1 MHWSISIQSDQLDP
15 GRLFFWLL
23 YVQTRARLVYMET
36 IGSYEAK
43 THLPALLER
52 VQKGERIT
60 ITKHGVPIAVLA
72 PIEPQPRRSRED
84 AIETMRAFGRGRS
97 LPEGMTLKDMIE
109 EGRRY

>member
-1 MHWSISIQSDQLDP
+1 MDA
-15 GRLFFWLL
+15 
-23 YVQTRARLVYMET
+23 V
-36 IGSYEAK
+36 GSYEAK

-72 PIEPQPRRSRED
+72 PVDPKPGRSRED
-84 AIETMRAFGRGRS
+84 AIEAMRAFGRGRS
-97 LPEGMTLKDMIE
+97 LPEGMTLREMIE